1 MGDISKMVLQAA
13 HRLALCCCPGQVR
26 HIVAANAEKLYEA
39 DMDAQQTLE
48 TLSKHVP
55 AFLAWASTYTPP
67 SASGAAAGVRGPP
80 VPHAASGRSGA
91 SIGSTGGAAGRLGVI
106 NTTSGGSGTRGGSS
120 GRVVGAA
127 AGAAGSGGFLDMG
140 CTANKGGWTPGNGKG
155 LVDSQVLQ

>member
-1 MGDISKMVLQAA
+1 M
-13 HRLALCCCPGQVR
+13 LALCCCPCQIR

-39 DMDAQQTLE
+39 DMDEQQTLE

-67 SASGAAAGVRGPP
+67 VSGTAAGVGGAP
-80 VPHAASGRSGA
+80 VPGAAPGRSEA
-91 SIGSTGGAAGRLGVI
+91 STGPEGGAVGRLGVFH
-106 NTTSGGSGTRGGSS
+106 TTSGGSGTRGGN
-120 GRVVGAA
+120 GVGVVGAA

-155 LVDSQVLQ
+155 LVASQVLQ

>member
-1 MGDISKMVLQAA
+1 M
-13 HRLALCCCPGQVR
+13 LALCCCPCQIR

-39 DMDAQQTLE
+39 DMDEQQTLE

-67 SASGAAAGVRGPP
+67 PASGAAAGVEGLP
-80 VPHAASGRSGA
+80 VPGSAPGRSGA
-91 SIGSTGGAAGRLGVI
+91 SSGPGGGAVGRLGVI
-106 NTTSGGSGTRGGSS
+106 NTAPGGSGTRGGSS
-120 GRVVGAA
+120 GGVVGAA

-155 LVDSQVLQ
+155 LVASQVLQ